1 MRKVNYTVRRKDGS
15 EFVTTDYNLATE
27 NDNRIIKT
35 FLTEIKNETLD
46 PQKLAEIR
54 EKRFQKIL
62 LAKKRSH

>member
-1 MRKVNYTVRRKDGS
+1 MRKVNYTVRKNDGS
-15 EFVTTDYNLATE
+15 EFVTTDYSLATE
-27 NDNRIIKT
+27 NGNRIIKT
-35 FLTEIKNETLD
+35 FLTEIKNDTLD

>member
-1 MRKVNYTVRRKDGS
+1 MRRVNYTVRKNDSS

-27 NDNRIIKT
+27 NGNRIIKT

-54 EKRFQKIL
+54 EKNFKKIL

>member
-15 EFVTTDYNLATE
+15 EFVTADYNLATE
-27 NDNRIIKT
+27 NGNRIIKT
-35 FLTEIKNETLD
+35 FLTEIKNDTLD

-62 LAKKRSH
+62 IAKKRSH

>member
-15 EFVTTDYNLATE
+15 EFVTTDYSLATE
-27 NDNRIIKT
+27 NGNRIIKT

-46 PQKLAEIR
+46 PQKLAERR
-54 EKRFQKIL
+54 EKNFKKIL

>member
-1 MRKVNYTVRRKDGS
+1 MRKVNYTVRRNDGS
-15 EFVTTDYNLATE
+15 EFVTADYSLATE
-27 NDNRIIKT
+27 NGNRIIKT

-54 EKRFQKIL
+54 EKNFKKIL

>member
-1 MRKVNYTVRRKDGS
+1 MRKVNYTVRKNDGS
-15 EFVTTDYNLATE
+15 EFVTTDYSLATE
-27 NDNRIIKT
+27 NGNRIIKT

>member
-15 EFVTTDYNLATE
+15 EFVTTDYSLATE
-27 NDNRIIKT
+27 NGNRITKT
-35 FLTEIKNETLD
+35 FLTEIKNDTLD

-54 EKRFQKIL
+54 EKNFKKIL

>member
-15 EFVTTDYNLATE
+15 EFTTTDYNLTTE
-27 NDNRIIKT
+27 NGNRIIKT
-35 FLTEIKNETLD
+35 FLTNIKEETLD

-62 LAKKRSH
+62 LAKKRSQ

>member
-15 EFVTTDYNLATE
+15 EFVTTDYSLATE
-27 NDNRIIKT
+27 NGNRIIKT
-35 FLTEIKNETLD
+35 FLTEIKNDTLD

-54 EKRFQKIL
+54 EKNFKKIL